1 MTNAFRI
8 TNTTS
13 GADLGIYCGETSAD
27 AIAAMLAD
35 ARCSDAPGS
44 DIVASIVSDA
54 DLFGMEAP
62 SVPRRRLGVTDAH
75 TQGRLLGMA
84 IYEARDRIVQA
95 RPLVFGGMDA

>member
-13 GADLGIYCGETSAD
+13 GADLGIYCGETSDD

-35 ARCSDAPGS
+35 ARCSDAPSS
-44 DIVASIVSDA
+44 DIVATIVADA

-62 SVPRRRLGVTDAH
+62 AAPRRRLGTDDAH
-75 TQGRLLGMA
+75 SQSRLLGMA